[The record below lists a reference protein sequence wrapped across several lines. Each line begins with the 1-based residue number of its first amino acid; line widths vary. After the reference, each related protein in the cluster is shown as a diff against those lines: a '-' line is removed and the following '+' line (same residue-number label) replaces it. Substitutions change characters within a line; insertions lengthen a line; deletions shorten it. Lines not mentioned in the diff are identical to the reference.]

1 MTFSEFR
8 SQLLE
13 DYRIARISRE
23 CSLLGRKEVLLGR
36 AKFGIFGD
44 GKELPQIAL
53 SKFFKPGDYRSGYYR
68 DQTLLIAQGILNPI
82 SFFHTLFGTT
92 DLAHEPMN
100 GGRQMTGHFSTSNI
114 DQNGNWL
121 NQTRQ
126 FNSASDISSTAGQ
139 MPRLL
144 GLAQASKVYR
154 NRSIKGSSKFSIS
167 GDEIA
172 WGTIGNAST
181 SEGLFFEVMN
191 AAGVMQVPM
200 VVSVWDD
207 EYGISVPAEFHTIK
221 KSISKALKGFARTE
235 NSEGF
240 EIIKVKGWDY
250 PALIDAYAKAEQL
263 ARREHIPVLVHV
275 VELTQPQGHSTSGS
289 HERYKSEDRL
299 AWEQN
304 HDCLR
309 TFKSWILEKKVCTE
323 KELQQIDDAVVSE
336 VLEARNIAFTEY
348 QQVPRQYSKRLED
361 LVNKQPIDESSEYQS
376 LTKKLTSKKLLVK
389 KDTLQT
395 ADALK
400 RIAFRRSDT
409 TFLNQLNALIAQI
422 KSEEWKAYSSE
433 LIDQSHRSLVN
444 VPLIAPIY
452 SDKPHFVD
460 GRRILQENFDNLLA
474 SDPRI
479 MIFGE
484 DTGKIGGVNKAL
496 EDLQDKYG
504 DDRVSDTS
512 IREASII
519 GQGIGL
525 AMRGLRPI
533 AEIQYLDYIFYALQ
547 VLTDDLAT
555 LRYRSVGQQIAP
567 LIIRTRGHRLEG
579 IWHSGSPMGGLVHLL
594 RGIYILAPRNMTQA
608 AGMYNALLKANEP
621 ALVIEPLNGYR
632 IKEALPENIGSYTTP
647 IGTIEVLKPGT
658 DITVISYGST
668 LRIVSEVVERLTTHG
683 IHCELIDVQTLW
695 PFDIH
700 QKTVESLKKTNRLA
714 IIDEDVPG
722 GYSAYLLDQI
732 ITIQKGF
739 SLLDGAPVVIA
750 AKEHRP
756 AYGSDGDYFSKPN
769 AEEIFDRLYQMM
781 HESNPSI
788 FPAWNSMS

>member
-1 MTFSEFR
+1 M
-8 SQLLE
+8 
-13 DYRIARISRE
+13 
-23 CSLLGRKEVLLGR
+23 
-36 AKFGIFGD
+36 
-44 GKELPQIAL
+44 
-53 SKFFKPGDYRSGYYR
+53 
-68 DQTLLIAQGILNPI
+68 
-82 SFFHTLFGTT
+82 
-92 DLAHEPMN
+92 
-100 GGRQMTGHFSTSNI
+100 
-114 DQNGNWL
+114 
-121 NQTRQ
+121 
-126 FNSASDISSTAGQ
+126 
-139 MPRLL
+139 
-144 GLAQASKVYR
+144 
-154 NRSIKGSSKFSIS
+154 
-167 GDEIA
+167 
-172 WGTIGNAST
+172 
-181 SEGLFFEVMN
+181 
-191 AAGVMQVPM
+191 
-200 VVSVWDD
+200 
-207 EYGISVPAEFHTIK
+207 
-221 KSISKALKGFARTE
+221 
-235 NSEGF
+235 
-240 EIIKVKGWDY
+240 
-250 PALIDAYAKAEQL
+250 
-263 ARREHIPVLVHV
+263 
-275 VELTQPQGHSTSGS
+275 
-289 HERYKSEDRL
+289 
-299 AWEQN
+299 
-304 HDCLR
+304 
-309 TFKSWILEKKVCTE
+309 
-323 KELQQIDDAVVSE
+323 
-336 VLEARNIAFTEY
+336 
-348 QQVPRQYSKRLED
+348 
-361 LVNKQPIDESSEYQS
+361 
-376 LTKKLTSKKLLVK
+376 VK

-422 KSEEWKAYSSE
+422 KSEECKAYSSE

-444 VPLIAPIY
+444 VSNIAPIY

-474 SDPRI
+474 SDSRI

-504 DDRVSDTS
+504 DDRVADTS

-579 IWHSGSPMGGLVHLL
+579 IWHSGSPMGGLVHLI

-647 IGTIEVLKPGT
+647 IGTIDVLKPGT

-714 IIDEDVPG
+714 IVDEDVPG

-732 ITIQKGF
+732 ITVQKGF

-769 AEEIFDRLYQMM
+769 AEEIFDRLYEIM
-781 HESNPSI
+781 HESNPST